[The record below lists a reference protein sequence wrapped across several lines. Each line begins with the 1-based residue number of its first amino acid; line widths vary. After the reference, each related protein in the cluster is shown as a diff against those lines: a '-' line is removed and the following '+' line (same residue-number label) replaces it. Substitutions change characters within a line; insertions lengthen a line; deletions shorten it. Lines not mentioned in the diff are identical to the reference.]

1 MRMAA
6 TGKVW
11 TVDDLA
17 ALPDDGMRYEIIDGE
32 LFVTPSPSWR
42 HGDAVMTLAYTLRS
56 YLSAHATGHLKVA
69 PQDVVYD
76 KHTVVEPDLFV
87 VPLVDGRP
95 PRTWEEAGRLLL
107 AVEIVSPSSARK
119 DRVAKRWLYQRQAV
133 PEYWVVDVDA
143 EIVERWRPGDERPEI
158 LTDRLEWQPSAEHAP
173 LAIDLDGYF
182 RDVRGE

>member
-42 HGDAVMTLAYTLRS
+42 HGDAVMTLAYILRS
-56 YLSAHATGHLKVA
+56 YLSAHVTGHLKVA

-95 PRTWEEAGRLLL
+95 PAHMGGGGSPPACTAPGGRAGTSAPRPNRAL
-107 AVEIVSPSSARK
+107 A
-119 DRVAKRWLYQRQAV
+119 
-133 PEYWVVDVDA
+133 
-143 EIVERWRPGDERPEI
+143 
-158 LTDRLEWQPSAEHAP
+158 T
-173 LAIDLDGYF
+173 
-182 RDVRGE
+182 